1 MDLLDYFENVC
12 RNSVVG
18 DVVDTRL
25 AAAQGQWLHVQALA
39 KRLGFEEDTS
49 RPGVYVNRRQ
59 NHKWVLRWLRKD
71 DFAAWQ
77 ALFRVCFGHDI
88 SLTQWRWK
96 YRDTD
101 QPGVAVME
109 GERMVA
115 FYGGM
120 PRPILAMGQAHIGIQ
135 VGDVMVH
142 PDFRGSLS
150 RKGPFQ
156 MAASTFLEQ
165 SLSQGAPYWVGFG
178 FPNKRAMQVAE
189 RLKLYRQVD
198 EVMELAWDAKV
209 AAMPWWLSGGPV
221 GPQEALEQ
229 VDALWTLMQ
238 SGFRQSVLGVRDR
251 SFMQARYAEHPTRS
265 HEWVLVRNRFTR
277 KACGLAV
284 CKQESDGRLEILD
297 LLGSPDQLRLIVAA
311 IRHHSL
317 ATQRKSVFMWL
328 TKSHQHVLE
337 NTGPTATPLHV
348 SVPSNDWVPGNTDRA
363 MDGRWWLTGGDT
375 DFR

>member
-1 MDLLDYFENVC
+1 MDLLDFFENAC
-12 RNSVVG
+12 THGTVG

-25 AAAQGQWLHVQALA
+25 AALQGQWLHAQALA
-39 KRLGFEEDTS
+39 KRLGFVEDTAQ
-49 RPGVYVNRRQ
+49 PGVYVNQRA
-59 NHKWVLRWLRKD
+59 NNALILRWVRQD
-71 DFAAWQ
+71 DFDAWH

-88 SLTQWRWK
+88 SLEQWRWK

-101 QPGVAVME
+101 KPGIAVMD

-120 PRPILAMGQAHIGIQ
+120 PRPLMAMGQQHTGIQ

-178 FPNKRAMQVAE
+178 FPNTRAMQVAE

-198 EVMELAWDAKV
+198 EVVELAWDAT
-209 AAMPWWLSGGPV
+209 AAALPWWLSSATV
-221 GPQEALEQ
+221 DSTEALRH
-229 VDALWTLMQ
+229 VGALWSLMKA
-238 SGFRQSVLGVRDR
+238 RLAQSVLGVRDTQ
-251 SFMQARYAEHPTRS
+251 FMQTRYAKHPARS
-265 HEWVLVRNRFTR
+265 HEWVLVRHRFTR
-277 KACGLAV
+277 KVCGLAV
-284 CKQESDGRLEILD
+284 CKPETDGRLEILD
-297 LLGSPDQLRLIVAA
+297 LLGDPEQFTHIVAA
-311 IRHHSL
+311 VRLHAA
-317 ATQRKSVFMWL
+317 ATQRNGVLMWL
-328 TKSHQHVLE
+328 TKSHEHLLAKTQPRVAAL
-337 NTGPTATPLHV
+337 NV
-348 SVPSNDWVPGNTDRA
+348 SVPSNSWVPGNVETSV
-363 MDGRWWLTGGDT
+363 DGRWWLTGGDT